1 MPIHS
6 HPSIDGSTGSAGSR
20 ESSPAD
26 SPAYLYPQDVV
37 THQTNTQEQIQFS
50 PEITSSAVRQMSVL
64 RHHDVIY
71 SNSSHSHLPLRK
83 RPYSVTNQN
92 RQEIQQPIRRR
103 STSPTYQRQ
112 SPTQSTSPY
121 RISKPLSPVRVP
133 VIVSNPYSGRLEV
146 WRHRVTSSLRHR
158 ESSNHHTFIMSV
170 PRTGW
175 ALFSYRRWVQ
185 GIHGRSKL
193 WLILFRWSIVYEW
206 LILYDSYSMIH
217 TVRFIKTVFHYPNYL
232 TEFQPSFKVNLILV
246 LVLRMR
252 MSHHDSYTSHITHIY
267 DSWKHLT
274 F

>member
-1 MPIHS
+1 MPEKVLRKFTLIDRQGSPGLNEQSPLSSPAMPIHS

-26 SPAYLYPQDVV
+26 SPAYLYPQEVV

-83 RPYSVTNQN
+83 RPYAVTNQN

-146 WRHRVTSSLRHR
+146 
-158 ESSNHHTFIMSV
+158 
-170 PRTGW
+170 
-175 ALFSYRRWVQ
+175 
-185 GIHGRSKL
+185 
-193 WLILFRWSIVYEW
+193 
-206 LILYDSYSMIH
+206 
-217 TVRFIKTVFHYPNYL
+217 
-232 TEFQPSFKVNLILV
+232 
-246 LVLRMR
+246 
-252 MSHHDSYTSHITHIY
+252 
-267 DSWKHLT
+267 
-274 F
+274 